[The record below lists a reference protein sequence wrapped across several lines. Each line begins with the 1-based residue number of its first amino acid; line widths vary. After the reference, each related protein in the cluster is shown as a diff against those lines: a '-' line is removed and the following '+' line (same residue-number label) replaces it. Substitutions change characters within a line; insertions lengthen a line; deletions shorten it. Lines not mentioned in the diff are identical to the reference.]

1 MQAPPHHQTP
11 SYLEDDIS
19 KFPALKLLLSLGYHY
34 LTPEEALKLRGGKNS
49 NVILEEVLESQ
60 LRAIN
65 RIHFRGEEYSFTD
78 SNILGAIR
86 SLKEVVFDG
95 LVRTNEKIYDL
106 LTLGKAMEQTN
117 IWDKKSFNLN
127 YIDWKHPENNIFHVT
142 QEFEVSKSGSFDT
155 RRPDLVLF
163 VNGIPFVVIECKRP
177 DLRSGEPLREAVS
190 QQIRNQKEDEIP
202 KLFIYS
208 QILLALSGNDAEYGT
223 CGTAAKFWAKWKE
236 LSSDEVKLKEVL
248 NTSISDADMEKL
260 FKDSRPDVRNYFSE
274 IWKDERLLTDQDRVL
289 YAMCRPERLLE
300 LSNQYIVFDGG
311 IKKIARYQ
319 QYFAVQEALKRIL
332 GNENPN
338 KSSQKKREGGVV
350 WHTQGS
356 GKSLTM
362 VMLAK
367 AIALSP
373 DITSPRVILV
383 TDRVDL
389 DGQIYDTFKNCGK
402 DVEQAKTGRDLVD
415 ILESKRSAI
424 ITTLIHKF
432 TAGLKY
438 RKFSDDSSNIFVLVD
453 ESHRTQY
460 GAMNVAMQKVF
471 PNACFIAFTG
481 TPLKKKEKSTADK
494 FGGFIGTPYTIL
506 DAVQDKAVVPI
517 LYEGRH
523 VPQNVNDDAIDRW
536 FERVTEHLSDEQ
548 KKDLKHKFATS
559 DQLNQA
565 EQKIKVI
572 AYDVSEHFLNNWK
585 GTGFK
590 GQLVTPTRLSAL
602 LYKKYLDECGY
613 VSSDVLVSSPDTR
626 EGHDDP
632 EEDTST
638 ELQQFWE
645 KTLKRFGTE
654 KKFNEEIISAFK
666 NGEDPEIIIVVDKL
680 LTGFDAPKNAVLYL
694 TRGLKEHTLL
704 QAIARVNRLYEGK
717 EFGYVIDYYGVL
729 GELDKALQEY
739 SSWEDFDAKD
749 LQGTITNVDKEAESL
764 PQRHSE
770 LWDVFKSVRNKS
782 DTEEYEQLLA
792 DEALREGF
800 YEKLSLY
807 ARTLQLALSTVK
819 FTTET
824 SEKKIEVYKK
834 DLRFFLNLRT
844 SVQRR
849 YAEKVDFRE
858 YETRVKKLVDTYV
871 TSDTVTSITELVNIF
886 DAEKFQAEVEK
897 VTGEAAKADT
907 IASRTKKTIV
917 EKMQEDP
924 AFYKRFSALL
934 EEAIKAFRERRI
946 TEAQYLAQVTSIME
960 SVRNRTGD
968 DIPEELKDN
977 EAAKAFFGTISEALK
992 LEEEEPG
999 YGKPDEKKVALTE
1012 IALEIDRIIRSRLVV
1027 DWIHKPDVLN
1037 QIKNDIDDYLFELKK
1052 KELLEL
1058 SVEQIDRIME
1068 QSIDIARHRYRQ

>member
-1 MQAPPHHQTP
+1 M
-11 SYLEDDIS
+11 
-19 KFPALKLLLSLGYHY
+19 
-34 LTPEEALKLRGGKNS
+34 
-49 NVILEEVLESQ
+49 
-60 LRAIN
+60 
-65 RIHFRGEEYSFTD
+65 
-78 SNILGAIR
+78 
-86 SLKEVVFDG
+86 
-95 LVRTNEKIYDL
+95 
-106 LTLGKAMEQTN
+106 
-117 IWDKKSFNLN
+117 
-127 YIDWKHPENNIFHVT
+127 
-142 QEFEVSKSGSFDT
+142 
-155 RRPDLVLF
+155 
-163 VNGIPFVVIECKRP
+163 VIECKRP

-208 QILLALSGNDAEYGT
+208 QVLLALSGNDAEYGT

-236 LSSDEVKLKEVL
+236 LSSDDTSLKGVL
-248 NTSISDADMEKL
+248 NESISEPEQERI
-260 FKDSRPDVRNYFSE
+260 FKDSRLEVRKYFSE
-274 IWKDERLLTDQDRVL
+274 VWKAERQLTDQDRVL

-300 LSNQYIVFDGG
+300 LSYQYIVFDGG
-311 IKKIARYQ
+311 VKKIARYQ

-332 GNENPN
+332 GD
-338 KSSQKKREGGVV
+338 KKDGALYKKTLDKREGGVV

-367 AIALSP
+367 AIALSSE
-373 DITSPRVILV
+373 ITSPRVILV

-389 DGQIYDTFKNCGK
+389 DEQIYGTFKNCGR
-402 DVEQAKTGRDLVD
+402 DVEQAKTGRDLID
-415 ILESKRSAI
+415 ILESNRSAI
-424 ITTLIHKF
+424 ITTLINKF

-438 RKFSDDSSNIFVLVD
+438 RKFSDESSNIFVLVD

-481 TPLKKKEKSTADK
+481 TPLRKKEKSTADK

-536 FERVTEHLSDEQ
+536 FERVTEHLSDDE
-548 KKDLKHKFATS
+548 KKDLKHKFASS

-572 AYDVSEHFLNNWK
+572 AYDVSEHFLHNWK

-590 GQLVTPTRLSAL
+590 GQLVTPSRLSAL

-613 VSSDVLVSSPDTR
+613 VSSDVLVSAPDTR
-626 EGHDDP
+626 EGHEDP
-632 EEDTST
+632 EEETSS
-638 ELQQFWE
+638 ELQQFWK

-654 KKFNEEIISAFK
+654 KKFNDEIISAFK
-666 NGEDPEIIIVVDKL
+666 HGEDPEIIIVVDKL
-680 LTGFDAPKNAVLYL
+680 LTGFDAPKNTVLYL

-770 LWDVFKSVRNKS
+770 LWDLFKSLRNKS
-782 DTEEYEQLLA
+782 DTEEYEQLLG
-792 DEALREGF
+792 DEALRERF

-824 SEKKIEVYKK
+824 AEKKIEVYKK

-886 DAEKFQAEVEK
+886 DAEKFQAEVER

-907 IASRTKKTIV
+907 IASRTKKTII

-934 EEAIKAFRERRI
+934 EEAIKAFRQRRI
-946 TEAQYLAQVTSIME
+946 TEAQYLAQVKDIME

-968 DIPEELKDN
+968 DIPDELKDN
-977 EAAKAFFGTISEALK
+977 EAAKAFFGTIAETLK
-992 LEEEEPG
+992 NSTLKVAEDEPG
-999 YGKPDEKKVALTE
+999 YGINGEKLVALTE
-1012 IALEIDRIIRSRLVV
+1012 IALEIDRFIRSRLVV
-1027 DWIHKPDVLN
+1027 DWVYTQHD
-1037 QIKNDIDDYLFELKK
+1037 
-1052 KELLEL
+1052 
-1058 SVEQIDRIME
+1058 
-1068 QSIDIARHRYRQ
+1068 